1 MLYFISNIE
10 LILQKIH
17 LYHRGYT
24 LRSFERFN
32 INLDEKFIWTKLLGK
47 FFFLFIKDRS
57 RSFRNDEYRIYEYIF
72 RGKSVFISKRFGS
85 ITRASS
91 DCKMGNSIEK

>member
-32 INLDEKFIWTKLLGK
+32 INLDEKFIWMKLLGK
-47 FFFLFIKDRS
+47 FFFSFYKRS
-57 RSFRNDEYRIYEYIF
+57 ISIL
-72 RGKSVFISKRFGS
+72 SKR
-85 ITRASS
+85 
-91 DCKMGNSIEK
+91 